1 MNERQGAG
9 IMQKQIV
16 WVSGVALAMLI
27 MVPGLAFA
35 QSGIAG
41 VVRDAS
47 GAVLPGVTIEA
58 ASPVLIEKVRSS
70 ISGSDGTYT
79 IQDLRPGVYS
89 VTFSLA
95 GFNTIKRDGIE
106 LPAAFTATVSV
117 AMQVGAIEETI
128 TVTGSA
134 PLVDT
139 HNASSQVLFTTA
151 MLETLP
157 SNSRSPQSFAA
168 LTPGVRGAS
177 LSQAPGGVDDMA
189 ASAHGGAA
197 SDYTIDGM
205 TTATINGMQ
214 GGSITFRVAQAYVSE
229 IAVMTGGGT
238 AESSYGNMITNVI
251 PKEGGN
257 TFSGSFYT
265 EYTGSSL
272 AASNLTDELR
282 GFGFTPNSLTK
293 TKQFLEISPAIG
305 GRILR
310 DKLWF
315 FSSFKDYRIVTIRQ
329 SVYDNLTPRGMAY
342 TPDLNRPAELK
353 LTQTSR
359 NTRLT
364 WQAAAKHKFSAFV
377 DNAPQ
382 IAWHRGRTLS
392 APEATNYSPYLPN
405 IFMSGGWKSPITN
418 QWLLEASIAHNASNY
433 DQRRHIPET
442 CLCSAPPVGYDV
454 VSKFDSLTNIMWGAS
469 STLGG
474 GAESNL
480 YGPND
485 SRLLQYQG
493 SATYI
498 TGSHSLKFGLRRE
511 SGTILFG
518 REPNGAQALTL
529 RGPVPNS
536 IRIYATPFRYIN
548 DIHPNMGLFVQDQW
562 VHKRL
567 TLTAGLRYDYFTM
580 SSPETHLDAGPFV
593 PVRDFAEAT
602 LVTWHDV
609 NPRLGVS
616 YDLFGDGKTAVK
628 ASFGRFV
635 ASQDGAGTRGLGRN
649 NPVVRSVIEVDRTWT
664 DNGNLSIDCDLS
676 NPFLNGECLQI
687 SNLNFGQNNPN
698 ALVYDPKLTTGLRPY
713 HYETTAQIQRQL
725 AEGVSVTVGY
735 YRRDFKNFTVNDNTF
750 VTSADY
756 SHYCVTAPP
765 DSRLP
770 DGGGYEICGL
780 YDVSQAQFGRSQIV
794 VRDANEFGKQTQTY
808 NGIDIT
814 EQIRLKKGILI
825 TGGLSTDMQ
834 SNDSCFVV
842 DSPGALRFCDAG
854 TPLQQY
860 YTFTGFVPLPFN
872 TVIGAVYRDRPGPEI
887 SATRNYTNAQVLPSL
902 LRNLSNGATG
912 TVNVQLIEPGTMY
925 GKRQRQLDLRMSKRI
940 RMGRTRFTGNLDL
953 SNILNGSAVTTQN
966 NTYGTN
972 WQVPSAIQFGRFAKL
987 GIQFDF

>member
-1 MNERQGAG
+1 MMR
-9 IMQKQIV
+9 KQIAV
-16 WVSGVALAMLI
+16 AGGIALAMLMLI
-27 MVPGLAFA
+27 PAAALA
-35 QSGIAG
+35 QSAIAG
-41 VVRDAS
+41 VVRDTS
-47 GAVLPGVTIEA
+47 GAVLPGVTVEA

-70 ISGSDGTYT
+70 VSGADGTYT

-117 AMQVGAIEETI
+117 SMQVGAIEETI

-157 SNSRSPQSFAA
+157 SNSKSPQSFAA

-177 LSQAPGGVDDMA
+177 LSQAPGGVDDMG

-257 TFSGSFYT
+257 TFSGSFYA
-265 EYTGSSL
+265 EYTGDSL
-272 AASNLTDELR
+272 AASNLTPELEK
-282 GFGFTPNSLTK
+282 FGFTPNSLTK
-293 TKQFLEISPAIG
+293 TTQFLEISPAFG
-305 GRILR
+305 GRIIK

-315 FSSFKDYRIVTIRQ
+315 FSSFKDYRVVTIRQ
-329 SVYDNLTPRGMAY
+329 SIYDNLTPRGFAY
-342 TPDLNRPAELK
+342 TPDLNNPAKLK

-364 WQAAAKHKFSAFV
+364 WQAAQKHKFNVFV

-442 CLCSAPPVGYDV
+442 CLCTAPPVGYDV
-454 VSKFDSLTNIMWGAS
+454 ISKFDALTNIMWGAS

-485 SRLLQYQG
+485 SRMLQWQG

-498 TGSHSLKFGLRRE
+498 TGSHSLKFGLRHE
-511 SGTILFG
+511 SGSILFA
-518 REPNGAQALTL
+518 REPNGALAYTL
-529 RGPVPNS
+529 RGPTPNS
-536 IRIYATPFRYIN
+536 IRMYATPFIYTN
-548 DIHPNMGLFVQDQW
+548 EIHPNMGVFVQDQW

-580 SSPETHLDAGPFV
+580 SSPETHLGKGFFV
-593 PVRDFAEAT
+593 GARDFAETT

-609 NPRLGVS
+609 NPRLGIS
-616 YDLFGDGKTAVK
+616 YDLFGDAKTAIK

-649 NPVVRSVIEVDRTWT
+649 NPIVRSVLEADRTWT
-664 DNGNLSIDCDLS
+664 DNGNYSVDCDLS
-676 NPFLNGECLQI
+676 NPLLNFECAQI

-698 ALVYDPKLTTGLRPY
+698 ALVYDPKLMTDLRPF
-713 HYETTAQIQRQL
+713 HYETTAQIQRQITN
-725 AEGVSVTVGY
+725 GVSVTLGY

-750 VTSADY
+750 VGPSDF
-756 SHYCVTAPP
+756 SQYCVTAPA
-765 DSRLP
+765 DDRLP
-770 DGGGYEICGL
+770 GGGNYQICGL
-780 YDVSQAQFGRSQIV
+780 YDVSRELFGRTQIV
-794 VRDANEFGKQTQTY
+794 VRDASQFGKQTQTY
-808 NGIDIT
+808 NGFDLT
-814 EQIRLKKGILI
+814 EQVRLKNGILV
-825 TGGLSTDMQ
+825 TGGLSTDTQ
-834 SNDSCFVV
+834 SNNSCFVV

-854 TPLQQY
+854 LPLQQY

-887 SATRNYTNAQVLPSL
+887 TASRNYTNAQILPSL
-902 LRNLSNGATG
+902 GRDLSNGANG
-912 TVNVQLIEPGTMY
+912 TVNIALIEPGTMY
-925 GKRQRQLDLRMSKRI
+925 GKRQRQLDLRFSKRL
-940 RMGRTRFTGNLDL
+940 RVGRTRLTGNLDV
-953 SNILNGSAVTTQN
+953 SNVFNTSAVTSQN
-966 NTYGTN
+966 NTYGAN
-972 WQVPSAIQFGRFAKL
+972 WQVPSAIQFGRFFKL
-987 GIQFDF
+987 GAQFDF

>member
-1 MNERQGAG
+1 MGRL
-9 IMQKQIV
+9 IV
-16 WVSGVALAMLI
+16 RVSVAAVAFLVL
-27 MVPGLAFA
+27 VPGVIFA

-41 VVRDAS
+41 VVRDTS
-47 GAVLPGVTIEA
+47 GAVLPGVTVEA
-58 ASPVLIEKVRSS
+58 ASPVLIEKIRTAVT
-70 ISGSDGTYT
+70 GSDGTYT
-79 IQDLRPGVYS
+79 IPDLRPGAYS
-89 VTFSLA
+89 VTFSLP
-95 GFNTIKRDGIE
+95 GFSTVKRDGIE
-106 LPAAFTATVSV
+106 LPAAFTATVTV
-117 AMQVGAIEETI
+117 AMQVGAVEETI
-128 TVTGSA
+128 TVTGAA

-139 HNASSQVLFTTA
+139 HNATSQVLFTTE

-177 LSQAPGGVDDMA
+177 LSQAPGGVDDMG

-197 SDYTIDGM
+197 SDYTIDGL

-229 IAVMTGGGT
+229 IAVTTGGGT

-257 TFSGSFYT
+257 SFSGSFYA
-265 EYTGSSL
+265 EYTDKNF

-282 GFGFTPNSLTK
+282 EFGFTPNSLTRTQK
-293 TKQFLEISPAIG
+293 FLEVSPALG
-305 GRILR
+305 GRIFR

-315 FSSFKDYRIVTIRQ
+315 FSSYKDYSVITIRQ
-329 SVYDNLTPRGMAY
+329 SIYDNLTPRGWAY
-342 TPDLNRPAELK
+342 TPDLSRPAELK

-364 WQAAAKHKFSAFV
+364 WQAAAKHKISAFV

-392 APEATNYSPYLPN
+392 SPEATNYSPYLPN
-405 IFMSGGWKSPITN
+405 IFFSLGWKSPITN
-418 QWLLEASIAHNASNY
+418 RWLLEASLAHNSSNY
-433 DQRRHIPET
+433 DQRRHTPET

-454 VSKFDSLTNIMWGAS
+454 ISKFEANTNIMWGAS

-485 SRLLQYQG
+485 SRLLQFQG
-493 SATYI
+493 SSSFI
-498 TGSHSLKFGLRRE
+498 TGSHTFKVGMRRE

-518 REPNGAQALTL
+518 REPNGAQAYTL
-529 RGPVPNS
+529 RDGVPNS
-536 IRIYATPFRYIN
+536 IRMYATPFRYEN
-548 DIHPNMGLFVQDQW
+548 HIHPNMGIYVQDQW

-567 TLTAGLRYDYFTM
+567 TLTGGVRYDYFTM

-593 PVRDFAEAT
+593 PVRDFPKTT

-616 YDLFGDGKTAVK
+616 YDLFGDAKTAVK
-628 ASFGRFV
+628 LSIGRFV

-649 NPVVRSVIEVDRTWT
+649 NPVVRSVIEVDRTWG
-664 DNGNLSIDCDLS
+664 DADRDFGVDCDL
-676 NPFLNGECLQI
+676 NNLLQHAECGQV

-698 ALVYDPKLTTGLRPY
+698 ALVYDPQLTTGLRPY
-713 HYETTAQIQRQL
+713 HWETTAQIQRQL
-725 AEGVSVTVGY
+725 SEGMSVTVGY
-735 YRRDFKNFTVNDNTF
+735 YRRNAANFTVNDNTF
-750 VTSADY
+750 VAPNDFG
-756 SHYCVTAPP
+756 HYCVTAPSDP
-765 DSRLP
+765 RLP
-770 DGGGYEICGL
+770 GGGGNQICGL
-780 YDVSQAQFGRSQIV
+780 YDVSPALFGRTQTV
-794 VRDANEFGKQTQTY
+794 VRPAPEFGKQISVYNGVDITQT
-808 NGIDIT
+808 
-814 EQIRLKKGILI
+814 IRLKNGTMF
-825 TGGLSTDMQ
+825 TGGLSTD
-834 SNDSCFVV
+834 SEKVDTCFVV
-842 DSPGALRFCDAG
+842 DSPGALRFCDSG

-860 YTFTGFVPLPFN
+860 YTFTGFVPLRWGM
-872 TVIGAVYRDRPGPEI
+872 VVGGVYRDRPGPAI
-887 SATRNYTNAQVLPSL
+887 SASYNVANAAIVPTLG
-902 LRNLSNGATG
+902 RNLSNGVNG

-925 GKRQRQLDLRMSKRI
+925 GKRQRQLDMRLSKRI
-940 RMGRTRFTGNLDL
+940 RIGRARITGNLDI
-953 SNILNGSAVTTQN
+953 SNVFNTSAVTALNT
-966 NTYGTN
+966 TYGRN

-987 GIQFDF
+987 GAQLDF